1 MMDFLKAN
9 PHVTREQYLWN
20 WTIPQIRLASFD
32 STHIEYTNKK
42 DKNKKKNPSAKEK
55 AKQSTQLDS
64 PEAVERWLGSFGN
77 KH

>member
-42 DKNKKKNPSAKEK
+42 DAKNGGSYKVDKVDSIEK
-55 AKQSTQLDS
+55 V
-64 PEAVERWLGSFGN
+64 EALIASGGF
-77 KH
+77 